1 MERCSILNPPPTLRP
16 TWSQGVGSIQGW
28 ASNPT
33 PSNPI
38 MSALPTIRPTQA
50 GVFPVVTP
58 GIHQVALGNGTQ
70 VRVAVYPSGETS
82 LFVGLPGE
90 GCWLFQN
97 APHPTYVREKMG
109 LMEGDA
115 ENLADFIACQFGEAP
130 QPFGHYNPQ
139 LCA

>member
-1 MERCSILNPPPTLRP
+1 
-16 TWSQGVGSIQGW
+16 
-28 ASNPT
+28 
-33 PSNPI
+33 